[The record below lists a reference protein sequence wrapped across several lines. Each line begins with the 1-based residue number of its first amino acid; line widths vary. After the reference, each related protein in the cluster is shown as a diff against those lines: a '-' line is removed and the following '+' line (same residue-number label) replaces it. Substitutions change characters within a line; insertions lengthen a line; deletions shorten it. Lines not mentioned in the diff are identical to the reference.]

1 MICGKRYWEYSS
13 STTTYI
19 RMMAVSD
26 SVIGSRL
33 PSSQGRTL
41 KEKTRYI
48 LISVASLV
56 LFIVIW
62 DLASRTGIISA
73 KKLPVPSKLFETF
86 LYKLTNKNPDGNT
99 LGIHIWTSLQ
109 EALIGFF
116 FGITI
121 GVPLGISMAWF
132 RKFDKL
138 FSPLFDLIKPIPP
151 VGWVPIMITF
161 FGIGI
166 MSKVSVIFIASFIPA
181 VINSYSGIK
190 QTRDV
195 HTWVAQTFGA
205 SRSQVLFTVAIPSA
219 APMIFTGAR
228 VALNGSW
235 VSLVAAEL
243 IASTKGLGYM
253 IQTARL
259 VGRIDVVFVGVLVIG
274 VFGAILMEGLSYLER
289 RFVKGGRR

>member
-1 MICGKRYWEYSS
+1 
-13 STTTYI
+13 
-19 RMMAVSD
+19 MAA
-26 SVIGSRL
+26 
-33 PSSQGRTL
+33 TL
-41 KEKTRYI
+41 KIRLAAIFLKVSKLKAKTKYAIISIISLITFI
-48 LISVASLV
+48 LIWE
-56 LFIVIW
+56 IV
-62 DLASRTGIISA
+62 SKTGIVSPR
-73 KKLPVPSKLFETF
+73 KLPAPSKLLDTF
-86 LYKLTNKNPDGNT
+86 VYKLSNKNPDGNT
-99 LGIHIWTSLQ
+99 IGVHIVTSLQ
-109 EALIGFF
+109 EALLGFF
-116 FGITI
+116 FGIVI

-132 RKFDKL
+132 HKFDKF

-181 VINSYSGIK
+181 IINSYSGIK
-190 QTRDV
+190 QAKDV
-195 HTWVAQTFGA
+195 HKWVAQTFGA
-205 SRSQVLFTVAIPSA
+205 KNRQVLFTVAIPSA

-253 IQTARL
+253 IQMARL

-274 VFGAILMEGLSYLER
+274 VFGAIMMSLLSYLEKK
-289 RFVKGGRR
+289 FVKGGRR

>member
-1 MICGKRYWEYSS
+1 M
-13 STTTYI
+13 
-19 RMMAVSD
+19 
-26 SVIGSRL
+26 
-33 PSSQGRTL
+33 
-41 KEKTRYI
+41 KEKTKYL
-48 LISVASLV
+48 LISIISLMVFLLIWSLV
-56 LFIVIW
+56 
-62 DLASRTGIISA
+62 SQSGIISA
-73 KKLPVPSKLFETF
+73 KKLPAPGKLFDTF
-86 LYKLTNKNPDGNT
+86 LYKLTNKNPDGNV
-99 LGIHIWTSLQ
+99 LGIHIWTSLK

-116 FGITI
+116 FGIVI
-121 GVPLGISMAWF
+121 GVPLGICMAWF

-195 HTWVAQTFGA
+195 HKWVSKTFGA
-205 SRSQVLFTVAIPSA
+205 SDRQVLFTVAIPSA

-274 VFGAILMEGLSYLER
+274 VFGAVMMEALSYLER
-289 RFVKGGRR
+289 TFVKGGRRS

>member
-1 MICGKRYWEYSS
+1 M
-13 STTTYI
+13 
-19 RMMAVSD
+19 
-26 SVIGSRL
+26 
-33 PSSQGRTL
+33 
-41 KEKTRYI
+41 KEKTKYI
-48 LISVASLV
+48 LISIASLLV
-56 LFIVIW
+56 FIFLWQLIST
-62 DLASRTGIISA
+62 AGIISA
-73 KKLPVPSKLFETF
+73 KKLPTPIKLFDTF
-86 LYKLTNKNPDGNT
+86 IYKLSNKNPDGNV
-99 LGIHIWTSLQ
+99 LGIHIWTSLK

-116 FGITI
+116 FGIVI

-132 RKFDKL
+132 DKFDK
-138 FSPLFDLIKPIPP
+138 FFRPLFDLIKPIPP

-190 QTRDV
+190 QTKDV
-195 HTWVAQTFGA
+195 HKWVALTFGA
-205 SRSQVLFTVAIPSA
+205 SNRQVLFTTAIPSA

-243 IASTKGLGYM
+243 IASTKGLGFM
-253 IQTARL
+253 IQMARL

-274 VFGAILMEGLSYLER
+274 VFGAVMMETLSFLER
-289 RFVKGGRR
+289 KFVKGGRR

>member
-1 MICGKRYWEYSS
+1 M
-13 STTTYI
+13 
-19 RMMAVSD
+19 
-26 SVIGSRL
+26 
-33 PSSQGRTL
+33 
-41 KEKTRYI
+41 KEKTKYI
-48 LISVASLV
+48 LISIASLLIF
-56 LFIVIW
+56 LFIWQLVSVMGLIP
-62 DLASRTGIISA
+62 SR
-73 KKLPVPSKLFETF
+73 KLPAPLKLMDTF
-86 LYKLTNKNPDGNT
+86 LYKLSNKNPDGNV
-99 LGIHIWTSLQ
+99 LGVHIWTSMK
-109 EALIGFF
+109 EALIGFS
-116 FGITI
+116 FGIVI
-121 GVPLGISMAWF
+121 GVPLGICMAWF
-132 RKFDKL
+132 NKFDK
-138 FSPLFDLIKPIPP
+138 FFRPLFDLIKPIPP

-190 QTRDV
+190 QTKDV
-195 HTWVAQTFGA
+195 HKWVAMTFGA
-205 SRSQVLFTVAIPSA
+205 SDSQVLFTTAIPSA

-274 VFGAILMEGLSYLER
+274 VFGAAMMEGLSLLER
-289 RFVKGGRR
+289 KFVKGGRKS

>member
-1 MICGKRYWEYSS
+1 M
-13 STTTYI
+13 
-19 RMMAVSD
+19 
-26 SVIGSRL
+26 
-33 PSSQGRTL
+33 

-48 LISVASLV
+48 LVSIVSLV
-56 LFIVIW
+56 LFLLLWELI
-62 DLASRTGIISA
+62 SKTGLISA
-73 KKLPVPSKLFETF
+73 KKLPAPSKLFDTF
-86 LYKLTNKNPDGNT
+86 VYKLTHKNPDGNI
-99 LGIHIWTSLQ
+99 LIVHIWTSLK

-116 FGITI
+116 FGIVI

-132 RKFDKL
+132 KKFDKF

-195 HTWVAQTFGA
+195 HKWVAQTFGA
-205 SRSQVLFTVAIPSA
+205 TNRQVLFTIAIPSA
-219 APMIFTGAR
+219 GPMIFTGAR

-274 VFGAILMEGLSYLER
+274 VFGAFMMEGLSYLEKT
-289 RFVKGGRR
+289 FVKGGRRS

>member
-1 MICGKRYWEYSS
+1 M
-13 STTTYI
+13 
-19 RMMAVSD
+19 
-26 SVIGSRL
+26 
-33 PSSQGRTL
+33 
-41 KEKTRYI
+41 KEKTKYI
-48 LISVASLV
+48 FISIASLLVFIFLWQLIST
-56 LFIVIW
+56 
-62 DLASRTGIISA
+62 TGIISA
-73 KKLPVPSKLFETF
+73 RKLPAPVKLFETF
-86 LYKLTNKNPDGNT
+86 IYKLTNKNPDGNV
-99 LGIHIWTSLQ
+99 LGVHILMSLK
-109 EALIGFF
+109 EALIGFC
-116 FGITI
+116 FGIVI

-132 RKFDKL
+132 DKFDK
-138 FSPLFDLIKPIPP
+138 FFRPLFDLIKPIPP

-166 MSKVSVIFIASFIPA
+166 MSKVSVIFIAAFIPA

-190 QTRDV
+190 QTKDV
-195 HTWVAQTFGA
+195 HKWVARTFGA
-205 SRSQVLFTVAIPSA
+205 SDHQVLFSVAIPSA

-274 VFGAILMEGLSYLER
+274 MFGAAMMEGLSFLER
-289 RFVKGGRR
+289 KFVKGGRRS

>member
-1 MICGKRYWEYSS
+1 
-13 STTTYI
+13 
-19 RMMAVSD
+19 V
-26 SVIGSRL
+26 
-33 PSSQGRTL
+33 
-41 KEKTRYI
+41 KEKTKY
-48 LISVASLV
+48 
-56 LFIVIW
+56 IVISIVSLLTFLLVW
-62 DLASRTGIISA
+62 DLAARSGLISA
-73 KKLPVPSKLFETF
+73 KKLPAPSKLFDTF
-86 LYKLTNKNPDGNT
+86 LYKLANKNPDGNT
-99 LGIHIWTSLQ
+99 LPIHILTSLK
-109 EALIGFF
+109 EAVIGFF
-116 FGITI
+116 FGISI

-132 RKFDKL
+132 KKFDKF

-190 QTRDV
+190 QAKDV
-195 HTWVAQTFGA
+195 HKWVAQTFGA
-205 SRSQVLFTVAIPSA
+205 SNKQVLFTIAIPSA
-219 APMIFTGAR
+219 GPMIFTGAR

-274 VFGAILMEGLSYLER
+274 VFGAIMMEGLSYLER
-289 RFVKGGRR
+289 KFVKGGRRS

>member
-1 MICGKRYWEYSS
+1 M
-13 STTTYI
+13 
-19 RMMAVSD
+19 
-26 SVIGSRL
+26 
-33 PSSQGRTL
+33 
-41 KEKTRYI
+41 KEKTKYI
-48 LISVASLV
+48 VISIISFV
-56 LFIVIW
+56 LFLVIW
-62 DLASRTGIISA
+62 DLVSKSGLISA
-73 KKLPVPSKLFETF
+73 KKLPAPSKLFETF
-86 LYKLTNKNPDGNT
+86 IYKIFNKNPDGNT
-99 LGIHIWTSLQ
+99 LGIHILTSLK

-116 FGITI
+116 FGIVI

-132 RKFDKL
+132 KKFDKF

-195 HTWVAQTFGA
+195 HKWVAQTFGA
-205 SRSQVLFTVAIPSA
+205 SDRQVLFTVAIPSA
-219 APMIFTGAR
+219 GPMIFTGAR

-274 VFGAILMEGLSYLER
+274 VFGAIMMEALSLLER
-289 RFVKGGRR
+289 RFVKGGRRS